1 LQDAE
6 YSAGVMKPS
15 VSVWTLKR
23 IGKQVDMTAA
33 EVSASPKRI
42 PQRGPLVTHVR
53 DRRPDPEHR
62 ESI

>member
-1 LQDAE
+1 
-6 YSAGVMKPS
+6 M
-15 VSVWTLKR
+15 SVWTLKR
-23 IGKQVDMTAA
+23 IGKEVDMTAA
-33 EVSASPKRI
+33 EVSASLKRI